1 MTDQNQD
8 KTSLNNQPK
17 SVRDQV
23 ALLSFVENLIKE
35 KNDLTVKPEA
45 LPQVKAALLNELNQ
59 MINTHMVAIL
69 SDADQRELDI
79 LLKNKVP
86 DEELDKFFSEK
97 IPNLTAELASVLID
111 FRTAYLLP
119 LSSAKKEDLPPPP
132 PAPVPVKNIVD

>member
-8 KTSLNNQPK
+8 KTSLNSQPQ
-17 SVRDQV
+17 SIRDQV
-23 ALLSFVENLIKE
+23 ALLSFIENLIKE
-35 KNDLTVKPEA
+35 KNDPSIKPEA
-45 LPQVKAALLNELNQ
+45 LPQVKTALLNELNQ
-59 MINTHMVAIL
+59 MINIHMVAIL
-69 SDADQRELDI
+69 PDSDQRELDI
-79 LLKNKVP
+79 LLKNKVS

-119 LSSAKKEDLPPPP
+119 LTSAKKEDSPPPP